1 MLISNDKCIS
11 STLFTNNTSFF
22 SVAVDLNVYM
32 VYLNDDLEN
41 TSKWANHWEMAF
53 DLDIRK
59 QAQEVLFSQENYK
72 ISRSPDF

>member
-1 MLISNDKCIS
+1 
-11 STLFTNNTSFF
+11 
-22 SVAVDLNVYM
+22 M